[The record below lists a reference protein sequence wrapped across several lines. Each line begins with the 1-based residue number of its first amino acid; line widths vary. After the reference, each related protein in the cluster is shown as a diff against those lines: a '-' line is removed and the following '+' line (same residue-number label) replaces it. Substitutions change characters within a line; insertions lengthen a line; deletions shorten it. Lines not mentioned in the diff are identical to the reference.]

1 MMSVCRI
8 AHSSL
13 YHGNDVCASS
23 AISYHKIRPTQ
34 NTPWS
39 TSSCFTVYRL
49 LLLSTS
55 TWINGR
61 SNYSFE
67 ATLIST
73 KRLIMN
79 NPPTTAHNSHRLAEL
94 TLPAAGRQLSWQ
106 LRPWLRPDCGYGLLA
121 YAGVAPSD
129 QSAISW
135 TLASRHVN
143 DVELTDHVTD
153 AGWNEPLIMSVS

>member
-55 TWINGR
+55 TRINGR

-94 TLPAAGRQLSWQ
+94 CLATSSRPAVIMAAAALATARL
-106 LRPWLRPDCGYGLLA
+106 WLRPAGLCRRSAQRPISNLLNTR
-121 YAGVAPSD
+121 
-129 QSAISW
+129 QSP
-135 TLASRHVN
+135 
-143 DVELTDHVTD
+143 LTDHVTD